1 MDELSQRQEE
11 NKRIL
16 TTSISCDSLSFI
28 LTVRGSVVFCT
39 GLTSLLQLESRSSQS
54 RLASGF
60 PWLSTASLW
69 DRHRVE
75 ITTYTATSCPGD
87 TCGMGTRV
95 WGSLAGHVPMVTVD
109 TCLRCE
115 TRATFHHGG
124 SRDQGA
130 GHQAGLE
137 RHCHDMSQPHPA
149 HSLKY
154 SRSCVTRFV
163 KRGSWLVS
171 FTDTLHSFHN

>member
-28 LTVRGSVVFCT
+28 LTVSGSVVFCT

-69 DRHRVE
+69 DRHRLE
-75 ITTYTATSCPGD
+75 ITTYTATKWPGD

-95 WGSLAGHVPMVTVD
+95 WGSLPGHVAMVTVD

-115 TRATFHHGG
+115 TRATSHHEW

-130 GHQAGLE
+130 VRGVWHPPGLE
-137 RHCHDMSQPHPA
+137 RHGHNLILSLPEIVSLLDWCHWGKM
-149 HSLKY
+149 K
-154 SRSCVTRFV
+154 
-163 KRGSWLVS
+163 LVG
-171 FTDTLHSFHN
+171 